1 MPQLDLMHF
10 FTQFFWFSIGFIF
23 LYAYLLCNVVPV
35 IAKNLKF
42 RQKKLE
48 LLAND
53 INKEKDGASNLL
65 DIYDN
70 LILRSFQ
77 FWKLNISD
85 MSIHGNKWL
94 SENVQNLNFL
104 HFGDRRD
111 ENRDAT
117 EECRSGKVEYFF
129 VGLSPT
135 TVFWTSPPVCT
146 CLFYVCALLFV
157 LNRHD

>member
-23 LYAYLLCNVVPV
+23 LYVYLLHNVVPV

-65 DIYDN
+65 DVYDN
-70 LILRSFQ
+70 LIFRSFQ
-77 FWKLNISD
+77 LWKLNISD
-85 MSIHGNKWL
+85 MTIYGNKWL
-94 SENVQNLNFL
+94 SENVQNLNFV
-104 HFGDRRD
+104 HFKGVN
-111 ENRDAT
+111 EKYLKT
-117 EECRSGKVEYFF
+117 
-129 VGLSPT
+129 VGEQHYRNL
-135 TVFWTSPPVCT
+135 VVK
-146 CLFYVCALLFV
+146 LLV
-157 LNRHD
+157 SEKQ

>member
-23 LYAYLLCNVVPV
+23 LYAYLLYNVVPV

-42 RQKKLE
+42 RKKKLE

-53 INKEKDGASNLL
+53 INKGKDGVSNLL

-77 FWKLNISD
+77 LWKLNIF
-85 MSIHGNKWL
+85 SITAHGNEWL
-94 SENVQNLNFL
+94 STNVQNLNNLNFSAA
-104 HFGDRRD
+104 
-111 ENRDAT
+111 N
-117 EECRSGKVEYFF
+117 KEYLKT
-129 VGLSPT
+129 VGEQHYRNLVVKS
-135 TVFWTSPPVCT
+135 
-146 CLFYVCALLFV
+146 FV
-157 LNRHD
+157 LKK